1 MSEETTAQVPP
12 TGAPDQPE
20 AAEEA
25 ASSVSGDAQA
35 ATTSDVPTWVRDI
48 EAADPKMV
56 AKYLR
61 GHTVIAGMVGS
72 ELDRALKAREAERAA
87 QERRDAVA
95 KRESD
100 LVEKARTA
108 PVEFADEFLSE
119 HEKREKARAE
129 AAEVTA
135 NYNKLGEEIG
145 RGLEDI
151 PEWMEMEP
159 EERHAEMAK
168 ALQGLPPGEKLLGK
182 FVATATAMIAKRALA
197 KAREKDRAEFNAK
210 ERAAIE
216 QEVTARFLANGRQP
230 SIARAA
236 GAGDV
241 DLLKLSDKDFNEA
254 YERRFLR

>member
-12 TGAPDQPE
+12 TDAPEQ
-20 AAEEA
+20 AVAEEA
-25 ASSVSGDAQA
+25 AVSVSDASA
-35 ATTSDVPTWVRDI
+35 ESTSAELPAWMTAVST
-48 EAADPKMV
+48 ADGKELRKHPKV
-56 AKYLR
+56 A
-61 GHTVIAGMVGS
+61 GIIGS
-72 ELDRALKAREAERAA
+72 ELDRARKQWEAEAQAKVQRDAA
-87 QERRDAVA
+87 DRRRD
-95 KRESD
+95 E
-100 LVEKARTA
+100 LLEKARTA
-108 PVEFADEFLSE
+108 PVEFADEFLTE
-119 HEKREKARAE
+119 HEKREQARAA

-182 FVATATAMIAKRALA
+182 FVATATAMIAKRAIA